1 MIASLMTPPPAPRP
15 PDTGGAPHTP
25 VLLDR
30 VVELFADAPDG
41 VYVDGTLG
49 AAGHAAAIL
58 AARTER
64 HGSATLVGLDRD
76 PAALEL
82 AERRLAQVQAPVTVH
97 LVRTRFDALDDAL
110 GGLGIGAVAGIFLD
124 LGISSMHVD
133 QPERGF
139 SYRQDGPLD
148 MRMDPD
154 LPTSAADLVNDLDP
168 RELAGILRRYGD
180 EKFADRIARA
190 VAAAR
195 PLTRTTE
202 LAEVVRDAIP
212 MAARRTGGHPATR
225 TFQALRI
232 AVNRELEALEQ
243 VLPVALDR
251 LAVGGV
257 FAVLSYHSLED
268 RAVKRAFAEAAT
280 GCVCPPNFPVC
291 ACGRTPRVE
300 HLIRRPARPD
310 ADEAATNPR
319 ATAAR
324 LRAVRRLE
332 SSS

>member
-1 MIASLMTPPPAPRP
+1 MIASLMTPPPAPP
-15 PDTGGAPHTP
+15 PPAEGAAPHTP
-25 VLLDR
+25 VMLDR
-30 VVELFADAPDG
+30 VVELFTDAPAG
-41 VYVDGTLG
+41 VFVDGTLG
-49 AAGHAAAIL
+49 AAGHAVAVL
-58 AARTER
+58 RARADR
-64 HGSATLVGLDRD
+64 HGRATLVGLDRD
-76 PAALEL
+76 PDALEL
-82 AERRLAQVQAPVTVH
+82 AEQRLTGLGPDVTTH
-97 LVRTRFDALDDAL
+97 LVRTRFDAMDDVLDD
-110 GGLGIGAVAGIFLD
+110 LGIDRVAAVFLD

-133 QPERGF
+133 RAERGF

-154 LPTSAADLVNDLDP
+154 LPTSAADLVNDLDA
-168 RELAGILRRYGD
+168 RELSRILRRYGD

-190 VAAAR
+190 VVAAR
-195 PLTRTTE
+195 PFTRTTE

-212 MAARRTGGHPATR
+212 AAARRTGGHPATR

-232 AVNRELEALEQ
+232 AVNAEIEALDH
-243 VLPVALDR
+243 VLPVAIDR

-280 GCVCPPNFPVC
+280 GCICPPNFPVC
-291 ACGRTPRVE
+291 ACGRSPQVE
-300 HLIRRPARPD
+300 HVIRRPERPD
-310 ADEAATNPR
+310 ADEAAANPR

-332 SSS
+332 S

>member
-1 MIASLMTPPPAPRP
+1 MTQPPERVAPGN
-15 PDTGGAPHTP
+15 GGAAHVP
-25 VLLDR
+25 VMLGR
-30 VVELFADAPDG
+30 VVDLLGDAPDG

-49 AAGHAAAIL
+49 AAGHAAAVL
-58 AARTER
+58 AARASR
-64 HGSATLVGLDRD
+64 YGSATLVGLDRD
-76 PAALEL
+76 PHALEL
-82 AERRLAQVQAPVTVH
+82 AQARLGGIDAPVSTH
-97 LVRTRFDALDDAL
+97 LVRTRFDAMGAVLDDL
-110 GGLGIGAVAGIFLD
+110 GLDRVAAIFLD

-133 QPERGF
+133 QAERGF

-154 LPTSAADLVNDLDP
+154 LPTSAADLVNDLDA
-168 RELAGILRRYGD
+168 RELSRILRRYGD

-190 VAAAR
+190 VVAAR
-195 PLTRTTE
+195 PFSRTTE

-212 MAARRTGGHPATR
+212 AAARRTGGHPATR

-232 AVNRELEALEQ
+232 AVNAEIEALES
-243 VLPVALDR
+243 VLPVAVER
-251 LAVGGV
+251 LAVGGI

-291 ACGRTPRVE
+291 ACGRSPKVE
-300 HLIRRPARPD
+300 HVIRRPERPGT
-310 ADEAATNPR
+310 DEAAANPR

-332 SSS
+332 S